1 MQKINYT
8 KPTLEEADFGRFATG
23 GSLNQAPNEDN
34 TEAFG

>member
-23 GSLNQAPNEDN
+23 GTPNDGDTDN
-34 TEAFG
+34 IE

>member
-23 GSLNQAPNEDN
+23 GTPNMGN
-34 TEAFG
+34 TEDY